1 MANAYVPY
9 GYILYYE
16 KPIRPITCYL
26 PLSGT
31 GSEFKTRKASP
42 NTAYAR

>member
-1 MANAYVPY
+1 MAYAYVPY

-26 PLSGT
+26 QLSGT
-31 GSEFKTRKASP
+31 GIGSSKFQDKKGIT
-42 NTAYAR
+42 